1 MKNKIIILTLIFSFS
16 LSKTDNINHSLNTF
30 GIDLYKIILNDEI
43 WVKNIYISKYKHD
56 TSELHNPNRNKKL
69 LLNKSEISKIIKS
82 INEKGASLIP
92 TKLFINDKGLVKIQ
106 VAIGKG
112 KKMYDKRE
120 IIKKRDIEKQIQRE
134 KKREN

>member
-1 MKNKIIILTLIFSFS
+1 MINFN
-16 LSKTDNINHSLNTF
+16 NIT
-30 GIDLYKIILNDEI
+30 
-43 WVKNIYISKYKHD
+43 
-56 TSELHNPNRNKKL
+56 
-69 LLNKSEISKIIKS
+69 KS